1 MHPRTG
7 VFVYTLCVRP
17 SPPRFRLDCI
27 LLGAAAN
34 RCWKQRL
41 HISYVRRPETLCGR
55 HLSFSRRASLL
66 VPRAFLKKTFRP
78 GVHPILRG
86 CGSSPDLITC
96 GAKRGASCLKIFVE
110 KIRGKLNCGRTVTI
124 PRLGTEMV
132 SPRGTSTVQPR
143 ATVTVQRRGSAKRPC
158 RGVVGA
164 GGSHGDGR
172 WAHAEAAA

>member
-1 MHPRTG
+1 MTVPRLFG
-7 VFVYTLCVRP
+7 DLLSLPGLHLVRCGRQFSFAIFQSNLSVFRP
-17 SPPRFRLDCI
+17 
-27 LLGAAAN
+27 
-34 RCWKQRL
+34 KT
-41 HISYVRRPETLCGR
+41 YCGR

-66 VPRAFLKKTFRP
+66 APRPFLKKTFRP

-86 CGSSPDLITC
+86 CGSFPDLITC

-132 SPRGTSTVQPR
+132 SPRGASTVQPR